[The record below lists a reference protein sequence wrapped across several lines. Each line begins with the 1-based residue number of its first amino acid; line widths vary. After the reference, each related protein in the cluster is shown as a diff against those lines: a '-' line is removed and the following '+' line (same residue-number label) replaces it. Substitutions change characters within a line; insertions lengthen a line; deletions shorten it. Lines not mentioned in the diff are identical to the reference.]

1 MVLLH
6 TKEAKSFKQ
15 TPEAREEAWNTFF
28 PIALKRNHLCQ
39 PLDLGLVAADT
50 MRQQISVIQA
60 LSLWYFI
67 TAALMYK
74 EWSKDPHGRNCSTKK
89 EKKQKIEDLMLL

>member
-1 MVLLH
+1 MIGVLVKRIFGDIGRMLFEEKGRDRMVLLH
-6 TKEAKSFKQ
+6 TKEVKSFKQ

-39 PLDLGLVAADT
+39 PLDLGLVAANT

-60 LSLWYFI
+60 LTLWYFI

-74 EWSKDPHGRNCSTKK
+74 E
-89 EKKQKIEDLMLL
+89 

>member
-1 MVLLH
+1 MIGVLVKRIFGDIGRMLFEEKGRDRMVLLH

-39 PLDLGLVAADT
+39 PLDLGLVASNT

-60 LSLWYFI
+60 LSLWYYI

-74 EWSKDPHGRNCSTKK
+74 E
-89 EKKQKIEDLMLL
+89 